1 MFSQR
6 ALHGAFIR
14 ADALVRTSI
23 RSNTGLHS
31 MLRFTFRDQSYSAE
45 RRQYSS
51 TPVLFVERKYR
62 KDEEEAYPD
71 GSPRKYRKDEEEAYP
86 DGSPRKYSLQ
96 PLPTDKQ
103 DNDDD
108 EGNKIKS
115 NLGRFASMA
124 AFGSLLLGKTKYILV
139 ALKVT
144 KFAPLA
150 SMVFTSFTYSLFFGW
165 PYAVGM
171 VGLIF
176 VHECGHAIVMNHY
189 KLPFSPMVFIP
200 FMGAVISMKDAPK
213 DAYQDAMI
221 AFGGPILGGA
231 GAGAV
236 AVAGAL
242 TDSQLCY
249 ALADFGLM
257 INLFNLLPIGQ
268 MDGGRIGGAIHP
280 VVSVGGIAAGSY
292 LVLNGVIQNPIIY
305 LVLGAGAWSTGRRV
319 LGYDDFHESYYRIG
333 GEKKL
338 GISVAYICLIG
349 ALLAAMKKNNE
360 KRRTPKQLQ
369 RIEDG
374 FEDANVDGKLYD
386 DFFGDDNDD
395 EDEGGDDETRF
406 F

>member
-1 MFSQR
+1 
-6 ALHGAFIR
+6 
-14 ADALVRTSI
+14 
-23 RSNTGLHS
+23 
-31 MLRFTFRDQSYSAE
+31 
-45 RRQYSS
+45 
-51 TPVLFVERKYR
+51 
-62 KDEEEAYPD
+62 
-71 GSPRKYRKDEEEAYP
+71 
-86 DGSPRKYSLQ
+86 
-96 PLPTDKQ
+96 
-103 DNDDD
+103 
-108 EGNKIKS
+108 
-115 NLGRFASMA
+115 
-124 AFGSLLLGKTKYILV
+124 
-139 ALKVT
+139 
-144 KFAPLA
+144 
-150 SMVFTSFTYSLFFGW
+150 
-165 PYAVGM
+165 
-171 VGLIF
+171 
-176 VHECGHAIVMNHY
+176 
-189 KLPFSPMVFIP
+189 
-200 FMGAVISMKDAPK
+200 
-213 DAYQDAMI
+213 
-221 AFGGPILGGA
+221 
-231 GAGAV
+231 
-236 AVAGAL
+236 
-242 TDSQLCY
+242 
-249 ALADFGLM
+249 LADFGLM